1 MIIYHQCQCLHLD
14 LPVDLIC
21 YLCISGNQSQKA
33 SRCTKSDLLVVLCLG
48 EAEGPEAWGT
58 FDVYPSERICRVG
71 VHLCELCYGPPIG
84 LEHLGEAWTSM
95 NYSPPLR
102 DGFVASWWGMEWA
115 WVCYTCELCHCKPQ
129 ASSLK
134 WGGTCVG
141 QGANDSQLSPPVG
154 SRGNLTHM
162 VHILVCLKS
171 EETSRRSMF

>member
-1 MIIYHQCQCLHLD
+1 M
-14 LPVDLIC
+14 
-21 YLCISGNQSQKA
+21 
-33 SRCTKSDLLVVLCLG
+33 LCLG

-71 VHLCELCYGPPIG
+71 VSVHLCELCYGPPIG

-134 WGGTCVG
+134 LGGTCVG